1 MHHDL
6 KEFIPGMKEWVN
18 ICKLTMLT
26 NWRANSMIVWIYAG
40 KAFDKIQYSF
50 MAKLATK
57 WVKKERL
64 SMIMAV
70 CDKSAVSIILNCESW
85 RPLLPFQEQDK
96 WTHATLIQHSYG
108 SPSHSNQT
116 RKSSKKYPNWKR
128 GDETVFICRWHD
140 TIRCRCCSSVAKS
153 CWTLCNP
160 VDYSPPGSS
169 VHGVFQA
176 RILESVAISF
186 SRRSSQLRNQ
196 ISVSCISR
204 QILYHWATREA
215 PILYIRNPKNSTQKR
230 LLELIDS
237 ERY

>member
-1 MHHDL
+1 MYHDH

-116 RKSSKKYPNWKR
+116 RKKLKSSDLKGRSKPVTVWKWH
-128 GDETVFICRWHD
+128 VSICRESL
-140 TIRCRCCSSVAKS
+140 TLAKK
-153 CWTLCNP
+153 C
-160 VDYSPPGSS
+160 
-169 VHGVFQA
+169 
-176 RILESVAISF
+176 
-186 SRRSSQLRNQ
+186 
-196 ISVSCISR
+196 
-204 QILYHWATREA
+204 
-215 PILYIRNPKNSTQKR
+215 
-230 LLELIDS
+230 
-237 ERY
+237 